1 MRTQNLFARLKRYW
15 IAIPLALVTLS
26 VIRPAPRAAD
36 DDKSPT
42 RLPTGAWLDPAGR
55 SFDVGNMPLAMAL
68 APEGNHFILSLNG
81 WREQGV
87 QVVERATGRVTQTLK
102 QPAAFFGLA
111 FSPDGQTLY
120 ASGGNQDA
128 VYRYSW
134 RDGKA
139 TPVDQ
144 IVLAEKKLHQD
155 GTRFPA
161 GLAMSRDG
169 QQLYIA
175 ENIADML
182 AVVDVASK
190 RIVQRLKT
198 DHYPYAVAVSGDGN
212 VYVSAWGGNSVSVFQ
227 TKAGQLAE
235 AGKIVVG
242 RHPSA
247 LALNAQGTRLFV
259 ACASADRVTVVDT
272 TKRRVIKELQ
282 DSPPAGPRE
291 GSTPDALALAP
302 DGTRLFVAEA
312 DNNAVAVFDLSTA
325 TAGAT
330 TKHAKDALAGRIPVG
345 WYPTALVA
353 SADSLWVLNGKG
365 RGTKANPDRRKPGE
379 SSDGPPTSYVL
390 GQLDGT
396 ITELPLRPDAAGLQ
410 RWTARVGEL
419 NSWGRAQ
426 TRAAYPPFK
435 HVIYI
440 IKENRTYDQM
450 FGDVAGGDGDP
461 SLLFFPRTVTPN
473 HRALAERFGL
483 FDRFFVNA
491 EVSAQG
497 HQWSTSAY
505 STDYTEKV
513 TPLTYSHRRAEPED
527 EGEVDEP
534 INGYL
539 WDAALRKGVTLRNY
553 GEFAAPVKAKNPPPG
568 SPRYRAVKAALAPH
582 THPDYPP
589 FDMDISDQKRADV
602 WLAELQT
609 FVAKGTL
616 PALEIIHLPCDHTSG
631 ARPGRRTP
639 SAYVA
644 DNDLALARMMEAL
657 SKTPF
662 WKETVVFVL
671 EDDAQD
677 GPDHVDSHRS
687 VLMVISPYNRAGTLH
702 RFVNTTDVVATM
714 EEILGLEPLSQFVYY
729 GRPLREIFAAEPD
742 LRPYQALTP
751 AQSLTE
757 LNPARGRNAA
767 ASLRLDF
774 SKEDRADMA
783 LFNRVLWRAIKG
795 EGVPYPGPKQMSPL
809 EYIRGR

>member
-1 MRTQNLFARLKRYW
+1 MRTQNLSARLKRYW
-15 IAIPLALVTLS
+15 IAIPLALVTLNAMT
-26 VIRPAPRAAD
+26 PAPRAAD
-36 DDKSPT
+36 DDKSST

-68 APEGNHFILSLNG
+68 APEGNHFIVSLNG

-190 RIVQRLKT
+190 RVVQRLKT
-198 DHYPYAVAVSGDGN
+198 DHYPYAVAVSGDGD

-227 TKAGQLAE
+227 AKGGQLAE

-259 ACASADRVTVVDT
+259 ACASADRVAVVDT
-272 TKRRVIKELQ
+272 TKRRVVKELQ

-325 TAGAT
+325 TAGVT

-353 SADSLWVLNGKG
+353 AADSLWVLNGKG

-396 ITELPLRPDAAGLQ
+396 ITELPSRPDAAGLQ
-410 RWTARVGEL
+410 RA
-419 NSWGRAQ
+419 
-426 TRAAYPPFK
+426 RAAGVPTAVVAPADFPDRAAWDVGVAKAVGVFAPGLVVLAGFMRLLGPGYLD
-435 HVIYI
+435 
-440 IKENRTYDQM
+440 E
-450 FGDVAGGDGDP
+450 FGDRTINTHPALLPSFPGAHAVRDALAHGVKVTGASVILVDAGTDTGPIVAQRAVEVRDGDDEP
-461 SLLFFPRTVTPN
+461 SL
-473 HRALAERFGL
+473 HERIKVVEREL
-483 FDRFFVNA
+483 LVDV
-491 EVSAQG
+491 VSRMA
-497 HQWSTSAY
+497 
-505 STDYTEKV
+505 
-513 TPLTYSHRRAEPED
+513 RRGWA
-527 EGEVDEP
+527 
-534 INGYL
+534 
-539 WDAALRKGVTLRNY
+539 
-553 GEFAAPVKAKNPPPG
+553 
-568 SPRYRAVKAALAPH
+568 
-582 THPDYPP
+582 
-589 FDMDISDQKRADV
+589 
-602 WLAELQT
+602 
-609 FVAKGTL
+609 
-616 PALEIIHLPCDHTSG
+616 
-631 ARPGRRTP
+631 
-639 SAYVA
+639 VA
-644 DNDLALARMMEAL
+644 DR
-657 SKTPF
+657 K
-662 WKETVVFVL
+662 V
-671 EDDAQD
+671 
-677 GPDHVDSHRS
+677 
-687 VLMVISPYNRAGTLH
+687 
-702 RFVNTTDVVATM
+702 
-714 EEILGLEPLSQFVYY
+714 
-729 GRPLREIFAAEPD
+729 
-742 LRPYQALTP
+742 
-751 AQSLTE
+751 
-757 LNPARGRNAA
+757 
-767 ASLRLDF
+767 SLR
-774 SKEDRADMA
+774 
-783 LFNRVLWRAIKG
+783 
-795 EGVPYPGPKQMSPL
+795 
-809 EYIRGR
+809 